1 MDPEVVVVELNQV
14 GMVLSVT
21 LSSLRQGVLVD
32 HNSPEASLSTP
43 EDLSDIPID
52 SDTLKEAQ
60 IQDLELAP
68 FFDKT
73 VEDTDVMNFP
83 ICFYVKGGIL
93 MRKFR
98 SHKFKNR
105 LRTAIEHAMTNLK
118 SAQCKMKEHFDLKSV
133 TREFKP
139 GDLVLAF
146 LPIHKRPLQ
155 SRYHGPYVV
164 EKKINE
170 VNYVI
175 KTPDRRKSERLIHIN
190 LLKAYY
196 PRDNDIVSP
205 VINLDL
211 SNTSENNDQDHL
223 FPSTEI
229 KMQNSELF
237 ANPRSKFQHMTP
249 QQEEDMECLLNE
261 FPQLFGDVP
270 LQCPL
275 VKHDVVLVEGA
286 RPVKQS
292 PYRTSPWKREALRK
306 EVAFLL
312 DHGLAE
318 RSTSE
323 WASPCVLVDKPDGS
337 FRMCT
342 DYRQVNSL
350 TRQDCYPLPRIDDLI
365 DQLGGAKIISKIDL
379 LRGYYQRQAAK
390 GTKGA
395 STIFWRTDGSRG
407 GGGGAKPGGNGT
419 VSNSQQSATGSTG
432 RSDYKP
438 PTNTKSSVVCAYC
451 KSPDHHIRDCPKLK
465 GKEKRPGHALAT
477 STMSS
482 TVPTSEPASCKP
494 STSQASSSFVM
505 SVGQKET
512 QDTNSAGCKPLSYSV
527 DQFQPFRSR
536 GMVSSSDSSLSHP
549 IQILRDT
556 GASHSLMLKGLVPD
570 LDHCYLPQSVL
581 IQGVGGCISVPLAKV
596 YLDTDLA
603 KDHNSPEASLSTPED
618 LSDIPIDSDTLK
630 EAQIQ
635 DLELAPFFDKTV
647 EDTDVMNFPIC
658 FYVKGGILM
667 RKFRSHKFKNR
678 LRTAIEHAMTNLKS
692 AQCKMK
698 EHFDLKSVTREFKP
712 GDLVLAFLPIHKRPL
727 QSRYHGPY
735 VVEKKINEVNYV
747 IKTPDRRK
755 SERLIHINLLKAY
768 YPRDNDIVSPVIN
781 LDLSNTSENNDQDH
795 LFPSTEI
802 KMQNSELFANP
813 RSKFQHMT
821 PQQEEDMECLLN
833 EFPQLF
839 GDVPL
844 QCPLVKHDVVLVEG
858 ARPVKQSPYRTS
870 PWKREALRKEV
881 AFLLDHGLAER
892 STSEWASP
900 CVLVDKPDGSFR
912 MCTDYRQV
920 NSLTRQDCYP
930 LPRIDDLIDQLGGAK
945 IISKIDLLRGYYQYQ
960 LGPPRINTSSV
971 CLVE

>member
-1 MDPEVVVVELNQV
+1 MEFDLNEFLESPSLATLTVSRIKKADWIDLATKYNVPYKSSYSKAEIKKSVVTKLI
-14 GMVLSVT
+14 LAKT
-21 LSSLRQGVLVD
+21 LP
-32 HNSPEASLSTP
+32 PEA
-43 EDLSDIPID
+43 
-52 SDTLKEAQ
+52 
-60 IQDLELAP
+60 
-68 FFDKT
+68 
-73 VEDTDVMNFP
+73 
-83 ICFYVKGGIL
+83 
-93 MRKFR
+93 
-98 SHKFKNR
+98 H
-105 LRTAIEHAMTNLK
+105 
-118 SAQCKMKEHFDLKSV
+118 
-133 TREFKP
+133 
-139 GDLVLAF
+139 
-146 LPIHKRPLQ
+146 
-155 SRYHGPYVV
+155 
-164 EKKINE
+164 
-170 VNYVI
+170 
-175 KTPDRRKSERLIHIN
+175 RLIHDGEGDSALIALKKLEIEEAERQREEAARQREHELIQIEEAARQREHEVEVLN
-190 LLKAYY
+190 LKIEESQREKHGRGLKTLTDFGSSLKFLPKFDEEDVETFFIMFERVATQL
-196 PRDNDIVSP
+196 DWP
-205 VINLDL
+205 VEQWSFFAQAAFEGKARLLYSSLSDENLDYPNVKRVIL
-211 SNTSENNDQDHL
+211 EAYDQ
-223 FPSTEI
+223 
-229 KMQNSELF
+229 
-237 ANPRSKFQHMTP
+237 
-249 QQEEDMECLLNE
+249 
-261 FPQLFGDVP
+261 VP
-270 LQCPL
+270 
-275 VKHDVVLVEGA
+275 E
-286 RPVKQS
+286 
-292 PYRTSPWKREALRK
+292 T
-306 EVAFLL
+306 
-312 DHGLAE
+312 
-318 RSTSE
+318 
-323 WASPCVLVDKPDGS
+323 
-337 FRMCT
+337 
-342 DYRQVNSL
+342 YRQKFRNYQKGERETYVEFVKEKERYFKAWL
-350 TRQDCYPLPRIDDLI
+350 R
-365 DQLGGAKIISKIDL
+365 ASKIDGSYDKL
-379 LRGYYQRQAAK
+379 YQLIILEEVLRRVPQTLRLYLREREVTDVNKAATLAENFRLTHGNAYSNSHYSNRQAAK

-512 QDTNSAGCKPLSYSV
+512 QDTNSAGY
-527 DQFQPFRSR
+527 
-536 GMVSSSDSSLSHP
+536 
-549 IQILRDT
+549 
-556 GASHSLMLKGLVPD
+556 
-570 LDHCYLPQSVL
+570 
-581 IQGVGGCISVPLAKV
+581 
-596 YLDTDLA
+596 
-603 KDHNSPEASLSTPED
+603 HNSPEASLSTPED

>member
-1 MDPEVVVVELNQV
+1 MFERVATQLDWPVEQWSFFAQAAFEGKARL
-14 GMVLSVT
+14 LY
-21 LSSLRQGVLVD
+21 SSLSDENLDYPNVKRVILEAYDQVPETYRQ
-32 HNSPEASLSTP
+32 
-43 EDLSDIPID
+43 
-52 SDTLKEAQ
+52 
-60 IQDLELAP
+60 
-68 FFDKT
+68 
-73 VEDTDVMNFP
+73 
-83 ICFYVKGGIL
+83 
-93 MRKFR
+93 KFR
-98 SHKFKNR
+98 NYQKGERETYVEFVKEKERYFKAW
-105 LRTAIEHAMTNLK
+105 LRA
-118 SAQCKMKEHFDLKSV
+118 
-133 TREFKP
+133 
-139 GDLVLAF
+139 
-146 LPIHKRPLQ
+146 
-155 SRYHGPYVV
+155 
-164 EKKINE
+164 
-170 VNYVI
+170 
-175 KTPDRRKSERLIHIN
+175 
-190 LLKAYY
+190 
-196 PRDNDIVSP
+196 
-205 VINLDL
+205 
-211 SNTSENNDQDHL
+211 
-223 FPSTEI
+223 
-229 KMQNSELF
+229 
-237 ANPRSKFQHMTP
+237 
-249 QQEEDMECLLNE
+249 
-261 FPQLFGDVP
+261 
-270 LQCPL
+270 
-275 VKHDVVLVEGA
+275 
-286 RPVKQS
+286 
-292 PYRTSPWKREALRK
+292 
-306 EVAFLL
+306 
-312 DHGLAE
+312 
-318 RSTSE
+318 
-323 WASPCVLVDKPDGS
+323 
-337 FRMCT
+337 
-342 DYRQVNSL
+342 
-350 TRQDCYPLPRIDDLI
+350 
-365 DQLGGAKIISKIDL
+365 SKIDGSYDKL
-379 LRGYYQRQAAK
+379 YQLIILEEVLRRVPQTLRLYLREREVTDVNKAATLAENFRLTHGNAYSNSHYSNRQAAK

-581 IQGVGGCISVPLAKV
+581 IQGV
-596 YLDTDLA
+596 
-603 KDHNSPEASLSTPED
+603 DHNSPEASLSTPED

-667 RKFRSHKFKNR
+667 RKFRSHK
-678 LRTAIEHAMTNLKS
+678 
-692 AQCKMK
+692 
-698 EHFDLKSVTREFKP
+698 
-712 GDLVLAFLPIHKRPL
+712 
-727 QSRYHGPY
+727 
-735 VVEKKINEVNYV
+735 
-747 IKTPDRRK
+747 
-755 SERLIHINLLKAY
+755 
-768 YPRDNDIVSPVIN
+768 
-781 LDLSNTSENNDQDH
+781 
-795 LFPSTEI
+795 
-802 KMQNSELFANP
+802 
-813 RSKFQHMT
+813 HMT

>member
-1 MDPEVVVVELNQV
+1 MEFDLNEFLESPSLATLTVSRIKKADWIDLATKYNVPYKSSYSKAEIKKSVVTKLIL
-14 GMVLSVT
+14 GKT
-21 LSSLRQGVLVD
+21 LP
-32 HNSPEASLSTP
+32 PEA
-43 EDLSDIPID
+43 
-52 SDTLKEAQ
+52 
-60 IQDLELAP
+60 
-68 FFDKT
+68 
-73 VEDTDVMNFP
+73 
-83 ICFYVKGGIL
+83 
-93 MRKFR
+93 
-98 SHKFKNR
+98 H
-105 LRTAIEHAMTNLK
+105 
-118 SAQCKMKEHFDLKSV
+118 
-133 TREFKP
+133 
-139 GDLVLAF
+139 
-146 LPIHKRPLQ
+146 
-155 SRYHGPYVV
+155 
-164 EKKINE
+164 
-170 VNYVI
+170 
-175 KTPDRRKSERLIHIN
+175 RLIHDGEGDSALIALKKLEIEEAERQREEAARQREHELIQIEEAARQREHEVEVLN
-190 LLKAYY
+190 LKIEESQREKHGRGLKTLTDFGSSLKFLPKFDEEDVETFFIMFERVATQL
-196 PRDNDIVSP
+196 DWP
-205 VINLDL
+205 VEQWSFFAQAAFEGKARLLYSSLSDENLDYPNVKRVIL
-211 SNTSENNDQDHL
+211 EAYDQ
-223 FPSTEI
+223 
-229 KMQNSELF
+229 
-237 ANPRSKFQHMTP
+237 
-249 QQEEDMECLLNE
+249 
-261 FPQLFGDVP
+261 VP
-270 LQCPL
+270 
-275 VKHDVVLVEGA
+275 E
-286 RPVKQS
+286 
-292 PYRTSPWKREALRK
+292 T
-306 EVAFLL
+306 
-312 DHGLAE
+312 
-318 RSTSE
+318 
-323 WASPCVLVDKPDGS
+323 
-337 FRMCT
+337 
-342 DYRQVNSL
+342 YRQKFRNYQKGERETYVEFVKEKERYFKAWL
-350 TRQDCYPLPRIDDLI
+350 R
-365 DQLGGAKIISKIDL
+365 ASKIDGSYDKL
-379 LRGYYQRQAAK
+379 YQLIILEEVLRRVPQTLRLYLREREVTDVNKAATLAENFRLTHGNAYSNSHYSNRRAAK

-512 QDTNSAGCKPLSYSV
+512 QDTNSAGY
-527 DQFQPFRSR
+527 
-536 GMVSSSDSSLSHP
+536 
-549 IQILRDT
+549 
-556 GASHSLMLKGLVPD
+556 
-570 LDHCYLPQSVL
+570 
-581 IQGVGGCISVPLAKV
+581 
-596 YLDTDLA
+596 
-603 KDHNSPEASLSTPED
+603 HNSPEASLSTPED

>member
-1 MDPEVVVVELNQV
+1 MEFDLNEFLESPSLATLTVSRIKKADWIDLATKYNVPYKSSYSKAEIKKSVVTKLIL
-14 GMVLSVT
+14 GKT
-21 LSSLRQGVLVD
+21 LP
-32 HNSPEASLSTP
+32 PEA
-43 EDLSDIPID
+43 
-52 SDTLKEAQ
+52 
-60 IQDLELAP
+60 
-68 FFDKT
+68 
-73 VEDTDVMNFP
+73 
-83 ICFYVKGGIL
+83 
-93 MRKFR
+93 
-98 SHKFKNR
+98 H
-105 LRTAIEHAMTNLK
+105 
-118 SAQCKMKEHFDLKSV
+118 
-133 TREFKP
+133 
-139 GDLVLAF
+139 
-146 LPIHKRPLQ
+146 
-155 SRYHGPYVV
+155 
-164 EKKINE
+164 
-170 VNYVI
+170 
-175 KTPDRRKSERLIHIN
+175 RLIHDGEGDSALIALKKLEIEEAERQREEAARQREHELIQIEEAARQREHEVEVLN
-190 LLKAYY
+190 LKIEESQREKHGRGLKTLTDFGSSLKFLPKFDEEDVETFFIMFERVATQL
-196 PRDNDIVSP
+196 DWP
-205 VINLDL
+205 VEQWSFFAQAAFEGKARLLYSSLSDENLDYPNVKRVIL
-211 SNTSENNDQDHL
+211 EAYDQ
-223 FPSTEI
+223 
-229 KMQNSELF
+229 
-237 ANPRSKFQHMTP
+237 
-249 QQEEDMECLLNE
+249 
-261 FPQLFGDVP
+261 VP
-270 LQCPL
+270 
-275 VKHDVVLVEGA
+275 E
-286 RPVKQS
+286 
-292 PYRTSPWKREALRK
+292 T
-306 EVAFLL
+306 
-312 DHGLAE
+312 
-318 RSTSE
+318 
-323 WASPCVLVDKPDGS
+323 
-337 FRMCT
+337 
-342 DYRQVNSL
+342 YRQKFRNYQKGERETYVEFVKEKERYFKAWL
-350 TRQDCYPLPRIDDLI
+350 R
-365 DQLGGAKIISKIDL
+365 ASKIDGSYDKL
-379 LRGYYQRQAAK
+379 YQLIILEEVLRRVPQTLRLYLREREVTDVNKAATLAENFRLTHGNAYSNSHYSNRQAAK

-667 RKFRSHKFKNR
+667 RKFRSHK
-678 LRTAIEHAMTNLKS
+678 
-692 AQCKMK
+692 
-698 EHFDLKSVTREFKP
+698 
-712 GDLVLAFLPIHKRPL
+712 
-727 QSRYHGPY
+727 
-735 VVEKKINEVNYV
+735 
-747 IKTPDRRK
+747 
-755 SERLIHINLLKAY
+755 
-768 YPRDNDIVSPVIN
+768 
-781 LDLSNTSENNDQDH
+781 
-795 LFPSTEI
+795 
-802 KMQNSELFANP
+802 
-813 RSKFQHMT
+813 HMT

-945 IISKIDLLRGYYQYQ
+945 IISKIDLLRGYYQGVKKTEMQGIGEEKRKKKRGRRKEEEERKKKRGRRRERKREDQPY
-960 LGPPRINTSSV
+960 T
-971 CLVE
+971 

>member
-1 MDPEVVVVELNQV
+1 MEFDLNEFLESPSLATLTVSRIKKADWIDLATKYNVPYKSSYSKAEIKKSVVTKLIL
-14 GMVLSVT
+14 GKT
-21 LSSLRQGVLVD
+21 LP
-32 HNSPEASLSTP
+32 PEA
-43 EDLSDIPID
+43 
-52 SDTLKEAQ
+52 
-60 IQDLELAP
+60 
-68 FFDKT
+68 
-73 VEDTDVMNFP
+73 
-83 ICFYVKGGIL
+83 
-93 MRKFR
+93 
-98 SHKFKNR
+98 H
-105 LRTAIEHAMTNLK
+105 
-118 SAQCKMKEHFDLKSV
+118 
-133 TREFKP
+133 
-139 GDLVLAF
+139 
-146 LPIHKRPLQ
+146 
-155 SRYHGPYVV
+155 
-164 EKKINE
+164 
-170 VNYVI
+170 
-175 KTPDRRKSERLIHIN
+175 RLIHDGEGDSALIALKKLEIEEAERQREEAARQREHELIQIEEAARQREHEVEVLN
-190 LLKAYY
+190 LKIEESQREKHGRGLKTLTDFGSSLKFLPKFDEEDVETFFIMFERVATQL
-196 PRDNDIVSP
+196 DWP
-205 VINLDL
+205 VEQWSFFAQAAFEGKARLLYSSLSDENLDYPNVKRVIL
-211 SNTSENNDQDHL
+211 EAYDQ
-223 FPSTEI
+223 
-229 KMQNSELF
+229 
-237 ANPRSKFQHMTP
+237 
-249 QQEEDMECLLNE
+249 
-261 FPQLFGDVP
+261 VP
-270 LQCPL
+270 
-275 VKHDVVLVEGA
+275 E
-286 RPVKQS
+286 
-292 PYRTSPWKREALRK
+292 T
-306 EVAFLL
+306 
-312 DHGLAE
+312 
-318 RSTSE
+318 
-323 WASPCVLVDKPDGS
+323 
-337 FRMCT
+337 
-342 DYRQVNSL
+342 YRQKFRNYQKGERETYVEFVKEKERYFKAWL
-350 TRQDCYPLPRIDDLI
+350 R
-365 DQLGGAKIISKIDL
+365 ASKIDGSYDKL
-379 LRGYYQRQAAK
+379 YQLIILEEVLRRVPQTLRLYLREREVTDVNKAATLAENFRLTHGNAYSNSHYSNRQAAK

-667 RKFRSHKFKNR
+667 RKFRSHK
-678 LRTAIEHAMTNLKS
+678 
-692 AQCKMK
+692 
-698 EHFDLKSVTREFKP
+698 
-712 GDLVLAFLPIHKRPL
+712 
-727 QSRYHGPY
+727 
-735 VVEKKINEVNYV
+735 
-747 IKTPDRRK
+747 
-755 SERLIHINLLKAY
+755 
-768 YPRDNDIVSPVIN
+768 
-781 LDLSNTSENNDQDH
+781 
-795 LFPSTEI
+795 
-802 KMQNSELFANP
+802 
-813 RSKFQHMT
+813 HMT

-945 IISKIDLLRGYYQYQ
+945 IISKIDLLRGYYQRTQ
-960 LGPPRINTSSV
+960 NMGEEERLLLLDLINQKKDVILSKATDARMIPAKAQAWEEVTNS
-971 CLVE
+971 LA

>member
-1 MDPEVVVVELNQV
+1 MEFDLNEFLESPSLATLTVSRIKKADWIDLATKYNVPYKSSYSKAEIKKSVVTKLIL
-14 GMVLSVT
+14 GKT
-21 LSSLRQGVLVD
+21 LP
-32 HNSPEASLSTP
+32 PEA
-43 EDLSDIPID
+43 
-52 SDTLKEAQ
+52 
-60 IQDLELAP
+60 
-68 FFDKT
+68 
-73 VEDTDVMNFP
+73 
-83 ICFYVKGGIL
+83 
-93 MRKFR
+93 
-98 SHKFKNR
+98 H
-105 LRTAIEHAMTNLK
+105 
-118 SAQCKMKEHFDLKSV
+118 
-133 TREFKP
+133 
-139 GDLVLAF
+139 
-146 LPIHKRPLQ
+146 
-155 SRYHGPYVV
+155 
-164 EKKINE
+164 
-170 VNYVI
+170 
-175 KTPDRRKSERLIHIN
+175 RLIHDGEGDSALIALKKLEIEEAERQREEAARQREHELIQIEEAARQREHEVEVLN
-190 LLKAYY
+190 LKIEESQREKHGRGLKTLTDFGSSLKFLPKFDEEDVETFFIMFERVATQL
-196 PRDNDIVSP
+196 DWP
-205 VINLDL
+205 VEQWSFFAQAAFEGKARLLYSSLSDENLDYPNVKRVIL
-211 SNTSENNDQDHL
+211 EAYDQ
-223 FPSTEI
+223 
-229 KMQNSELF
+229 
-237 ANPRSKFQHMTP
+237 
-249 QQEEDMECLLNE
+249 
-261 FPQLFGDVP
+261 VP
-270 LQCPL
+270 
-275 VKHDVVLVEGA
+275 E
-286 RPVKQS
+286 
-292 PYRTSPWKREALRK
+292 T
-306 EVAFLL
+306 
-312 DHGLAE
+312 
-318 RSTSE
+318 
-323 WASPCVLVDKPDGS
+323 
-337 FRMCT
+337 
-342 DYRQVNSL
+342 YRQKFRNYQKGERETYVEFVKEKERYFKAWL
-350 TRQDCYPLPRIDDLI
+350 R
-365 DQLGGAKIISKIDL
+365 ASKIDGSYDKL
-379 LRGYYQRQAAK
+379 YQLIILEEVLRRVPQTLRLYLREREVTDVNKAATLAENFRLTHGNAYSNSHYSNRQAAK

-678 LRTAIEHAMTNLKS
+678 LRTAIEHAITNLKS

>member
-1 MDPEVVVVELNQV
+1 MEFDLNEFLESPSLATLTVSRIKKADWIDLATKYNVPYKSSYSKAEIKKSVVTKLIL
-14 GMVLSVT
+14 GKT
-21 LSSLRQGVLVD
+21 LP
-32 HNSPEASLSTP
+32 PEA
-43 EDLSDIPID
+43 
-52 SDTLKEAQ
+52 
-60 IQDLELAP
+60 
-68 FFDKT
+68 
-73 VEDTDVMNFP
+73 
-83 ICFYVKGGIL
+83 
-93 MRKFR
+93 
-98 SHKFKNR
+98 H
-105 LRTAIEHAMTNLK
+105 
-118 SAQCKMKEHFDLKSV
+118 
-133 TREFKP
+133 
-139 GDLVLAF
+139 
-146 LPIHKRPLQ
+146 
-155 SRYHGPYVV
+155 
-164 EKKINE
+164 
-170 VNYVI
+170 
-175 KTPDRRKSERLIHIN
+175 RLIHDGEGDSALIALKKLEIEEAERQREEAARQREHELIQIEEAARQREHEVEVLN
-190 LLKAYY
+190 LKIEESQREKHGRGLKTLTDFGSSLKFLPKFDEEDVETFFIMFERVATQL
-196 PRDNDIVSP
+196 DWP
-205 VINLDL
+205 VEQWSFFAQAAFEGKARLLYSSLSDENLDYPNVKRVIL
-211 SNTSENNDQDHL
+211 EAYDQ
-223 FPSTEI
+223 
-229 KMQNSELF
+229 
-237 ANPRSKFQHMTP
+237 
-249 QQEEDMECLLNE
+249 
-261 FPQLFGDVP
+261 VP
-270 LQCPL
+270 
-275 VKHDVVLVEGA
+275 E
-286 RPVKQS
+286 
-292 PYRTSPWKREALRK
+292 T
-306 EVAFLL
+306 
-312 DHGLAE
+312 
-318 RSTSE
+318 
-323 WASPCVLVDKPDGS
+323 
-337 FRMCT
+337 
-342 DYRQVNSL
+342 YRQKFRNYQKGERETYVEFVKEKERYFKAWL
-350 TRQDCYPLPRIDDLI
+350 R
-365 DQLGGAKIISKIDL
+365 ASKIDGSYDKL
-379 LRGYYQRQAAK
+379 YQLIILEEVLRRVPQTLRLYLREREVTDVNKAATLAENFRLTHGNAYSNSHYSNRQAAK

-438 PTNTKSSVVCAYC
+438 PTNTKSSAVCAYC

-512 QDTNSAGCKPLSYSV
+512 QDTNSAGY
-527 DQFQPFRSR
+527 
-536 GMVSSSDSSLSHP
+536 
-549 IQILRDT
+549 
-556 GASHSLMLKGLVPD
+556 
-570 LDHCYLPQSVL
+570 
-581 IQGVGGCISVPLAKV
+581 
-596 YLDTDLA
+596 
-603 KDHNSPEASLSTPED
+603 HNSPEASLSTPED